1 MKDIKVK
8 PLFYFPPEVFSSCNL
23 LQHDISAI
31 LLEAK
36 VSVFIPHL
44 RDASIPPPQEMKPA

>member
-8 PLFYFPPEVFSSCNL
+8 PLFYFSPEVFSSCNL

>member
-8 PLFYFPPEVFSSCNL
+8 PLFYFSPEVFGSCNL

-44 RDASIPPPQEMKPA
+44 RDASIPPLQEMKPA